1 MDDECGHKI
10 MLPCAYQ
17 LIHICTSISSIRVLN
32 HVHVKERGCW
42 LDSLW
47 TPLPVVYL
55 RSCPMHQCPDFPQ
68 SGFHTLAILVN
79 ACLHGTWTSL
89 VSTSWNGQTFGL
101 RTKQKILVYVQ
112 NKDVLVYEQNKLV
125 RYMNRTKIC
134 MVN

>member
-1 MDDECGHKI
+1 MD
-10 MLPCAYQ
+10 
-17 LIHICTSISSIRVLN
+17 
-32 HVHVKERGCW
+32 
-42 LDSLW
+42 
-47 TPLPVVYL
+47 PLPVVYL

-112 NKDVLVYEQNKLV
+112 NKDVLVYVQNKDALVYEENKDVLVYEQNKDV

>member
-1 MDDECGHKI
+1 MCLPTDKHLHINFQYSCFE
-10 MLPCAYQ
+10 PCA
-17 LIHICTSISSIRVLN
+17 C
-32 HVHVKERGCW
+32 GCW

-101 RTKQKILVYVQ
+101 RTKQKFLVYVQ

-125 RYMNRTKIC
+125 RYMNRTKTC